1 MSRRYTSPIRW
12 EKVIEGRATIA
23 DMDGAT
29 PLEKLYKL
37 DIDRK
42 TIDEALSLRE
52 RSLILFPDE
61 VLSVATSTTS
71 SGGVTRTNKQKVPI
85 PTQDAL
91 NKTRNYMSMFRV
103 WDKNR
108 GVVVWGVRDPINR
121 YWLYYN
127 VQYIKDF
134 REAQQR
140 VESIVSSLS
149 ERLKI
154 AIESIEL
161 PKKEKQKLARQ
172 VLQEIS
178 DKILNK
184 KQRKKR
190 EKEKGE

>member
-1 MSRRYTSPIRW
+1 
-12 EKVIEGRATIA
+12 
-23 DMDGAT
+23 MDGAT

-37 DIDRK
+37 DVDRK
-42 TIDEALSLRE
+42 TIDEALSIKE
-52 RSLILFPDE
+52 KSLILFPDE
-61 VLSVATSTTS
+61 VISISRSTS
-71 SGGVTRTNKQKVPI
+71 SGDGVTSRTNKQKVPI
-85 PTQDAL
+85 PTPDAI

-149 ERLKI
+149 DRLKI